1 MNSDSKNQN
10 KSGELFIVP
19 TPVGN
24 LDDITIRALKIL
36 KSVDIIACEDT
47 RHSGLLLKKLEILPR
62 KLESLHEH
70 NEESKSEYLLQL
82 LSDGKTVALIS
93 DAGTPAIS
101 DPGYRLIKKC
111 INAGVKIT
119 PLPGATAFVPAL
131 CGSGFSTESFYFAGF
146 PPHKKGRNTFFEK
159 LKSFECTIILYES
172 PYRISTLLND
182 LEKHFP
188 PDRKVCIA
196 REISKIYEEFS
207 IGNVIELKA
216 RFDKP
221 ASIKGEFVVLIDS
234 KY

>member
-1 MNSDSKNQN
+1 MNSDSKNQY
-10 KSGELFIVP
+10 KSGELYIVP

-24 LDDITIRALKIL
+24 LDDITIRAVKVL

-47 RHSGLLLKKLEILPR
+47 RHSGILLKKLEILPR

-70 NEESKSEYLLQL
+70 NEQSKSEYLLKF
-82 LSDGKTVALIS
+82 LSEGKNIALIS

-111 INAGVKIT
+111 ISSGVKII

-131 CGSGFSTESFYFAGF
+131 CGSGFNTESFYFAGF
-146 PPHKKGRNTFFEK
+146 PPHKKGRQTFFEK

-172 PYRISTLLND
+172 PYRILTLLSD
-182 LEKHFP
+182 IEKHFP
-188 PDRKVCIA
+188 SERKVCIA
-196 REISKIYEEFS
+196 REISKLYEEFS
-207 IGNVIELKA
+207 IGTVLELKA
-216 RFDKP
+216 KFAKP

-234 KY
+234 IY